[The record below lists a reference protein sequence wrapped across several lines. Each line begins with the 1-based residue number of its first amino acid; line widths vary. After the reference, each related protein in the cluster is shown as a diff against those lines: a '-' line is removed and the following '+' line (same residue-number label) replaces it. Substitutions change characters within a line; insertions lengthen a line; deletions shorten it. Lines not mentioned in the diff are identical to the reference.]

1 MNKKIL
7 LDSLKVQAICIALA
21 PAAGLAEE
29 AADKKKKSVDLGNVV
44 ITEAKNPVANLPAS
58 VTIVE
63 GEELER
69 QPILKGIDILRA
81 IPGVM
86 PVDYNQGAVPNEF
99 VMRGFTGGHG
109 NIAAVFLDGAPLNE
123 TTSHADGMAD
133 FNMLIP
139 EEIER
144 IEVIKGPFSALYG
157 NYSRAGSIN
166 IITKKRVN
174 ERVGRFSAGSWGT
187 QRGAVTLG
195 SSDGR
200 ASHFYAM
207 EMFKTD
213 GYRDNSDMR
222 RGNISAKWT
231 YDLTPQ
237 SSLRAGVRL
246 YTTDFNAPGY
256 LPQSEWDAGNYRK
269 SLFPFDGGKK
279 DRREINLNY
288 NYALSATDNIGI
300 TLFNYTSDLTRFADF
315 GGGQREEYNALTGNM
330 LKALYS
336 KRGNYWTKEDTLL
349 VGLDV
354 LRESGDS
361 TRWCTDKRVRG
372 GDPVR
377 CATGTA
383 PSLDRDFVM
392 NSYAAFVQGEAR
404 PIEPLKLTLGARYDM
419 FKGKLNRT
427 VGSPAGSFDNNLNV
441 FSPKA
446 GALYTL
452 APGYDLF
459 GNVGSGFQLPDEF
472 AKFDNPDLKPTRLVS
487 YELGTR
493 FRPSPRIRGS
503 LAWFITDSRDE
514 VVTMIDPVRGPL
526 LVNKG
531 KTRRQGFEGELSVAI
546 TQALM
551 AFGNYTYN
559 DARYKDFIDSGS
571 DFSGKRIVG
580 VPRHLFSAGFD
591 YLDPQ
596 GFGGRLTVRG
606 IGERMLTDDNTQSTG
621 GYTVVDVLA
630 YYRWKGYTFDIKA
643 SNILDKRYSDAVFY
657 FSGGP
662 QYGVSPPF
670 NVMAS
675 IKTDF

>member
-1 MNKKIL
+1 MKKIL
-7 LDSLKVQAICIALA
+7 FGSLKIQAVLMAIV
-21 PAAGLAEE
+21 PVSWS
-29 AADKKKKSVDLGNVV
+29 ADASENKKKKSVDLGNVV
-44 ITEAKNPVANLPAS
+44 ITEARNPVANLPAS

-69 QPILKGIDILRA
+69 QPIIKGIDILRA

-86 PVDYNQGAVPNEF
+86 PVDFNQGAVPNQF

-174 ERVGRFSAGSWGT
+174 ERVGRFSAGSWNT
-187 QRGAVTLG
+187 YRGAVTLG
-195 SSDGR
+195 NSDGR
-200 ASHFYAM
+200 ASHYYAL

-222 RGNISAKWT
+222 RGNLSAKWSF
-231 YDLTPQ
+231 DLTSQ
-237 SSLRAGVRL
+237 SSLRAGVRM

-279 DRREINLNY
+279 DRREVNLNY
-288 NYALSATDNIGI
+288 NYALSANDNIGI
-300 TLFNYTSDLTRFADF
+300 TFFNYNSDLTRFADF
-315 GGGQREEYNALTGNM
+315 GGGQREEYNFVNGNM

-336 KRGNYWTKEDTLL
+336 KHGNYFTMEDTLL
-349 VGLDV
+349 AGLDI

-377 CATGTA
+377 CAATGTA
-383 PSLDRDFVM
+383 PTVNREFVL
-392 NSYAAFVQGEAR
+392 NSYAAFAQGEAR
-404 PIEPLKLTLGARYDM
+404 PIEPLKVTLGARYDM
-419 FKGKLNRT
+419 FKGELNRT
-427 VGSPAGSFDNNLNV
+427 VGAPTGSFDNSLNM

-459 GNVGSGFQLPDEF
+459 GNVGSGFQLPDNF

-487 YELGTR
+487 YEIGTR
-493 FRPSPRIRGS
+493 FRPASRIRGS

-514 VVTMIDPVRGPL
+514 IVTVVDPVRGPL

-531 KTRRQGFEGELSVAI
+531 KTRRQGVEAELNAAL
-546 TQALM
+546 TEALM
-551 AFGNYTYN
+551 VFGAFTWN
-559 DARYKDFIDSGS
+559 DPKYKDYITSGN

-580 VPRHLFSAGFD
+580 VPRHLFSAGLD
-591 YLDPQ
+591 YLDAR

-606 IGERMLTDDNTQSTG
+606 IGERMLTDDNKNSTG
-621 GYTVVDVLA
+621 GYTVVDASA

-643 SNILDKRYSDAVFY
+643 SNILDKRYSDALFY

-670 NVMAS
+670 NIMAS
-675 IKTDF
+675 VKTDF